1 MTQTILIG
9 KSRRITLDELH
20 NLSCSGGGAKLEMHA
35 DDIIND
41 DEVEKIAEDC
51 AKLAIDK
58 TNASNDNGGSDLLS
72 PEATIASL
80 ALLSLTLVQGRVIRG
95 DCAVKLSSALVE
107 LVNRFVEAGGAA
119 DAKFRLPASSARF
132 AEGVNF
138 LVSDEMRIVEDKP
151 YLERLISLARVSL
164 MLAQARSLSSKNVSD
179 PIASLSVERLGQYI
193 SIGAFSTQ
201 NYDELRPHRGS
212 VESASVLRAC
222 LQGSTVVN
230 ATNKTVQSAEGV
242 EGCVKH
248 TKTIPQYHGP
258 AREAIAAACKT
269 MELEMNCSES
279 ADNLEFDDT
288 IALMAGNS
296 ALGGV
301 LALFNGS
308 SMRADGGSSIEAGGS
323 VSTLRESASALETFV
338 AALQTS
344 LESESKLGCEF
355 IAQVMSKKEA
365 ELKAK
370 EAEKAKRAAER
381 GNGSNPNAKNN
392 SGKAD
397 EFAGMSEGQKAKIL
411 KKRAEKEAKAAAKRK
426 AKEAKAA
433 GGSAALSSIFGAGTS
448 AIYPLLS
455 KCNNLSD
462 PTLLSELEKTV
473 DGLLSGGMQR
483 KPKVPKGTRDYLP
496 EQMSIRSQAFSII
509 RRVFQRHGAVE
520 IDTPVFERKETLT
533 GKYGEDSKLIYDL
546 ADQGGEMLALRYDLT
561 VPFARFLAV
570 NAVGNIKRFHIGK
583 VYRRDQPALSKG
595 RYREF
600 YQCDFDIAGVYGR
613 MVPDSECLAVACEI
627 LDGLPIGDFGIK
639 LNHRR
644 LLDAIL
650 DICGVPAE
658 KFRTICSAVDKL
670 DKEPWSEV
678 RREMVDEKG
687 LQVEV
692 ADRIG
697 EFVVLK
703 GKPWDMYKLLMD
715 GKKFGNHK
723 GAMEAMEDLRICFEY
738 LEAMDK
744 LKFISFDLSLARGLD
759 YYTGVIYEAVC
770 MNGNTQVGS
779 IGGGGR
785 YDNLVSMF
793 QEAGKATPCV
803 GVSVG
808 IERVF
813 TLMEERLR
821 QEQGGSIKQPNVA
834 VLVASAGENLLLDRM
849 KLTKVLWDANISAEF
864 SQQENPKL
872 KFEIANA
879 LDRQIPFMVISGEEE
894 AKEGKCKVKDLKA
907 RTEETVDVSDLV
919 KTLRE
924 KGVVPVGCEF
934 AMELLN
940 GEQSS

>member
-1 MTQTILIG
+1 MHTILIG
-9 KSRRITLDELH
+9 KNRRITLDELRS
-20 NLSCSGGGAKLEMHA
+20 LSCGESKLETQQA
-35 DDIIND
+35 AEN
-41 DEVEKIAEDC
+41 ETNNEAENAASEDC
-51 AKLAIDK
+51 EEMVAGMVAAWEKLSLKDDA
-58 TNASNDNGGSDLLS
+58 NAGLLTAES
-72 PEATIASL
+72 TIGSL
-80 ALLSLTLVQGRVIRG
+80 ALLSLTLAQGRVVRG
-95 DCAVKLSSALVE
+95 DCAMQLSSTLVD
-107 LVNRFVEAGGAA
+107 LVNHLVVSEGNG
-119 DAKFRLPASSARF
+119 KLKLPASSAGF
-132 AEGVNF
+132 ADSVNAMVGKD
-138 LVSDEMRIVEDKP
+138 LGIVEDKP
-151 YLERLISLARVSL
+151 YLGRLISLARVSL
-164 MLAQARSLSSKNVSD
+164 QLAQARSLSSKSISD
-179 PIASLSVERLGQYI
+179 PIASLSIERLGQYL
-193 SIGAFSTQ
+193 SLEPFSTQ
-201 NYDELRPHRGS
+201 NYDELRPHRGC

-222 LQGSTVVN
+222 LQGSTLVN
-230 ATNKTVQSAEGV
+230 VSNKTVKSASSAGLGV
-242 EGCVKH
+242 EGSVKYA
-248 TKTIPQYHGP
+248 KTTPQYHGP

-279 ADNLEFDDT
+279 NDDSEFDDT
-288 IALMAGNS
+288 VAILAGKS

-301 LALFNGS
+301 VALANGS
-308 SMRADGGSSIEAGGS
+308 VVRVGGGENSTPSGNPTTFAELATELERSVGGLQRVYENEARLGCQ
-323 VSTLRESASALETFV
+323 FV
-338 AALQTS
+338 AKEL
-344 LESESKLGCEF
+344 
-355 IAQVMSKKEA
+355 SKKEE

-381 GNGSNPNAKNN
+381 SGGNNNPNANN
-392 SGKAD
+392 SGKD
-397 EFAGMSEGQKAKIL
+397 EFAGMSEAQKAKIL

-433 GGSAALSSIFGAGTS
+433 GGGAALSSIFGAGTA

-455 KCNNLSD
+455 KSNDLASSS
-462 PTLLSELEKTV
+462 LLAELERII

-483 KPKVPKGTRDYLP
+483 KPKVAKGTRDYLP
-496 EQMSIRSQAFSII
+496 KQMAIRDKAFKII

-520 IDTPVFERKETLT
+520 IDTPIFELKETLT

-546 ADQGGEMLALRYDLT
+546 ADQGGELLALRYDLT

-570 NAVGNIKRFHIGK
+570 NSVGNIRRFHIGK

-613 MVPDSECLAVACEI
+613 MVPDSECLTVACEI
-627 LDGLPIGDFGIK
+627 LDALPIGDFGIK

-650 DICGVPAE
+650 DICGVPSD

-678 RREMVDEKG
+678 RREMVEDKG
-687 LQVEV
+687 LKGDV

-703 GKPWDMYKLLMD
+703 GKPWEMYKSLMD

-723 GAMEAMEDLRICFEY
+723 GAMDAMEDLRICFEY

-759 YYTGVIYEAVC
+759 YYTGIIYEAVC

-793 QEAGKATPCV
+793 QEAGKVTPCV

-813 TLMEERLR
+813 TLMEERLS
-821 QEQGGSIKQPNVA
+821 QEEQGTNVS
-834 VLVASAGENLLLDRM
+834 VLVATAGENLLRERM
-849 KLTKVLWDANISAEF
+849 KLAKVLWDANISAEF

-879 LDRQIPFMVISGEEE
+879 LDRQIPFMVIAGEEE
-894 AKEGKCKVKDLKA
+894 AKDGKCKVKDLKA
-907 RTEETVDVSDLV
+907 RTEETVDVGDLV
-919 KTLRE
+919 KTLRG

-940 GEQSS
+940 GESS